1 MDVFDRGNAKSPH
14 ALNNSNLCTENY
26 YCRRLEG

>member
-1 MDVFDRGNAKSPH
+1 VFDRGNAKSPH
-14 ALNNSNLCTENY
+14 ALNNSKLCAKNY